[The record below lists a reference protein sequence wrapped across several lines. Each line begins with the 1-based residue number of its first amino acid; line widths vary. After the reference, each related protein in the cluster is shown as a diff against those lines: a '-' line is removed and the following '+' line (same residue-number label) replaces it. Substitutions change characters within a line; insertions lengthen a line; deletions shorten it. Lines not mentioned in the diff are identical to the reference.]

1 MILIL
6 WVFEYAKPS
15 AAVDEALFYAS
26 ISGCV
31 CGILALLCLLIK
43 SDSEVQVQH
52 QLQEID
58 FESEF
63 EADESR
69 DRRPTRWLEFYE
81 NIQKAR
87 LAFASLM
94 VLPAVKSFKTN
105 DETKDEC
112 AVCLEEFKAGELI
125 QPFPCKHEFHASC
138 INSWLHAGNITCPV
152 CRFSLKDLLKDQGS
166 LSRNY

>member
-15 AAVDEALFYAS
+15 AAIDEALFYAS

-43 SDSEVQVQH
+43 SDFEVQVQH

-69 DRRPTRWLEFYE
+69 DRRPTSWLEFYE
-81 NIQKAR
+81 NI
-87 LAFASLM
+87 
-94 VLPAVKSFKTN
+94 
-105 DETKDEC
+105 
-112 AVCLEEFKAGELI
+112 
-125 QPFPCKHEFHASC
+125 
-138 INSWLHAGNITCPV
+138 
-152 CRFSLKDLLKDQGS
+152 
-166 LSRNY
+166 